1 VSSCSAQSDRLPT
14 YSPSTSASCSPTAT
28 AGPTPDHQRPVG
40 ESGRREPRSVDVIVD
55 AELQAAL
62 AEPDPLRAI
71 AGLVTR

>member
-1 VSSCSAQSDRLPT
+1 
-14 YSPSTSASCSPTAT
+14 
-28 AGPTPDHQRPVG
+28 
-40 ESGRREPRSVDVIVD
+40 VIVD